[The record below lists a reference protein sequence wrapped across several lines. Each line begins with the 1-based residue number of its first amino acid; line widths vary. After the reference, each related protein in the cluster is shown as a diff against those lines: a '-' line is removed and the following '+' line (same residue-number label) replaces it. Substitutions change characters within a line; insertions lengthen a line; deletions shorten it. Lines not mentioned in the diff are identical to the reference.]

1 MRVDFQGIPKLPAEE
16 PMGTGEGRVGE
27 QEESCKAP
35 ALKAMLLATHPPLGA
50 LMPGNSG
57 CWVEDE
63 RLHPVH
69 SETPSPHTKPAGH
82 LSPSL
87 VLGDLRG
94 LTRRPALH
102 PSLLS

>member
-1 MRVDFQGIPKLPAEE
+1 MFQADLGHHLELSGMLLGYVDVRTHDDK
-16 PMGTGEGRVGE
+16 GTSRRVGE

-35 ALKAMLLATHPPLGA
+35 ALKAMLLTTLPPLGA

-63 RLHPVH
+63 HLHPVH

-87 VLGDLRG
+87 VLVI
-94 LTRRPALH
+94 
-102 PSLLS
+102 